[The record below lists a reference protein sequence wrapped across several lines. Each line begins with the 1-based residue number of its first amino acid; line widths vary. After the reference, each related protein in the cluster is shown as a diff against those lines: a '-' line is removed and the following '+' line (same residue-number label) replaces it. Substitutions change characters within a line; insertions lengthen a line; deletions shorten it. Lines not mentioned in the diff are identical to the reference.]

1 MLQKMR
7 YFLLIIVSSLGLLL
21 WGCRERTS
29 HNSNIM
35 TPSVEFVDER
45 SYTPFADAITS
56 VELIPIETDDQHLLG
71 DNVYLY
77 LSPNGFLLADKQNAK
92 LNRYSIDGKFL
103 NTVGR
108 RGNGPG
114 EYRGISDIQVLG
126 DQIHVYDDPEREL
139 VFSLDG
145 ELLEN
150 NKQDLGFHSFRTSSG
165 ILSYYGYGA
174 KKGYRVI
181 YQREKDGKEFGFLES
196 DSKLLALT
204 LDNDV
209 FAPSA
214 DGGVVFVDSYS
225 PTIYK
230 FYNEE
235 VTPYLSFNLGRYSI
249 KESFFTAGDAFL
261 AAEELFASNYGII
274 IGYSESNE
282 YKIVQLMLKDQSKD
296 RSRLEYGLY
305 NGKKWLWFSF
315 SDLVEE
321 SMTGSL
327 CFLCDGI
334 LYGLFTIE
342 ELNCM
347 KDLFRQK
354 IINNELNSIAE
365 DDDGYVLA
373 KIRIK

>member
-1 MLQKMR
+1 MDMEQK
-7 YFLLIIVSSLGLLL
+7 
-21 WGCRERTS
+21 
-29 HNSNIM
+29 
-35 TPSVEFVDER
+35 
-45 SYTPFADAITS
+45 
-56 VELIPIETDDQHLLG
+56 
-71 DNVYLY
+71 
-77 LSPNGFLLADKQNAK
+77 
-92 LNRYSIDGKFL
+92 
-103 NTVGR
+103 
-108 RGNGPG
+108 
-114 EYRGISDIQVLG
+114 
-126 DQIHVYDDPEREL
+126 
-139 VFSLDG
+139 
-145 ELLEN
+145 
-150 NKQDLGFHSFRTSSG
+150 
-165 ILSYYGYGA
+165 
-174 KKGYRVI
+174 
-181 YQREKDGKEFGFLES
+181 KDGKEFGFLES

-347 KDLFRQK
+347 KDLFREK

>member
-174 KKGYRVI
+174 KKRYRVI

-347 KDLFRQK
+347 KDLFREK

>member
-347 KDLFRQK
+347 KDLFREK

>member
-342 ELNCM
+342 ELNSM
-347 KDLFRQK
+347 KDLFREK

>member
-1 MLQKMR
+1 MQKMR
-7 YFLLIIVSSLGLLL
+7 YYLLIIVSFLGLLL

-29 HNSNIM
+29 HNSNTL
-35 TPSVEFVDER
+35 TPSVDFVDER

-56 VELIPIETDDQHLLG
+56 VELIPVETDDQHLLG
-71 DNVYLY
+71 DNVYIY

-92 LNRYSIDGKFL
+92 LNRYSAEGKFL
-103 NTVGR
+103 NTIGR

-126 DQIHVYDDPEREL
+126 NHIHVYDDPEREL
-139 VFSLDG
+139 VFSMDG
-145 ELLEN
+145 ELLGSH
-150 NKQDLGFHSFRTSSG
+150 KKDLGFHSFRTSSG

-174 KKGYRVI
+174 QKGYRLI
-181 YQREKDGKEFGFLES
+181 YQSEKDGKESGFLEL

-204 LDNDV
+204 LDYDV
-209 FAPSA
+209 FAPSV
-214 DGGVVFVDSYS
+214 DGGVVIIDSYS

-230 FYNEE
+230 FYNEK

-249 KESFFTAGDAFL
+249 RESFYTAGDAFL

-282 YKIVQLMLKDQSKD
+282 YKFVQLMLKDQGRD
-296 RSRLEYGLY
+296 RGRLEYGLY
-305 NGKKWLWFSF
+305 NGDRWLWFSL
-315 SDLVEE
+315 SNLIDE

-327 CFLCDGI
+327 RFLRDGI

-342 ELNCM
+342 ELNSM
-347 KDLFRQK
+347 DDLFQEK
-354 IINNELNSIAE
+354 IINNELDSRAE
-365 DDDGYVLA
+365 DDGGYVLA
-373 KIRIK
+373 KIRLK

>member
-1 MLQKMR
+1 MVLNKR
-7 YFLLIIVSSLGLLL
+7 IVLLIGVSFLGLLL
-21 WGCRERTS
+21 GGCREKTH
-29 HNSNIM
+29 HNSNQLASI
-35 TPSVEFVDER
+35 VEFMEAR
-45 SYTPFADAITS
+45 TCEPFADAIAS
-56 VELIPIETDDQHLLG
+56 VDLIPIEMDDQHLLG
-71 DNVYLY
+71 DNVHIYL
-77 LSPNGFLLADKQNAK
+77 LPDGFLLADKQNAK
-92 LNRYSIDGKFL
+92 LNRYSKDGNFL
-103 NTVGR
+103 NAIGR

-114 EYRGISDIQVLG
+114 EYTRIGDVQVLG
-126 DQIHVYDDPEREL
+126 DHIHVYDDPKQEL
-139 VFSLDG
+139 VFSTDG
-145 ELLEN
+145 ELLET
-150 NKQDLGFHSFRTSSG
+150 NKKDLGFHSFRTSSG

-214 DGGVVFVDSYS
+214 DGGVVFIDSYS

-230 FYNEE
+230 FNNEE

-347 KDLFRQK
+347 KDLFREK

-373 KIRIK
+373 KIRLK